1 MNGEKNISH
10 LNTAMSLLGINAN
23 RLSALCGV
31 SGSLISRWQYGR
43 RPLTTRSEAL
53 VPLAEA
59 LLELDTDDKLEEPL
73 APYRIG
79 GEGKREALYHY
90 LTDEGMPALP
100 TRSAPPK
107 IQRSG
112 SYITQQHVLLGASGF
127 RRSALLMLDY
137 VMKLPPGQQVLLC
150 AHNGF
155 DLWHGNLPFALQF
168 LFKLNQ
174 AMKRKTTFI
183 LVNRKSAGLHGSPY
197 FSVYWLIGH
206 LKDIF
211 RSRYYEGEPPKEIFV
226 GVIPGYWSAHGKP
239 DDTAEDGLL
248 TTIYTDPRNVIR
260 YETHVNSYLEKSAP
274 SSQYGFLRVPAGS
287 GENHPIWHS
296 GALPKWDEPD
306 AVTPDGSFFA
316 ICRVPSFGVM
326 NREEFTAVA
335 GKDVP
340 PIPDYLFSDSEAFTA
355 GPHRIILCRDDVRE
369 GLQKARRKNEP
380 LSELIHRTIYIPNI
394 MLAAQIRRLLAVM
407 ETNEDFEV
415 ALMPRSAFGK
425 LELELIHWKNS
436 AGICWLQNMDES
448 LLGCDTV
455 IADSLTE
462 AVNHTWGKL
471 QKAWKRKPLIMR
483 TLRKWL
489 AGKELDVQ
497 EEDSVIVKNWELFPK
512 E

>member
-1 MNGEKNISH
+1 
-10 LNTAMSLLGINAN
+10 
-23 RLSALCGV
+23 
-31 SGSLISRWQYGR
+31 
-43 RPLTTRSEAL
+43 
-53 VPLAEA
+53 
-59 LLELDTDDKLEEPL
+59 
-73 APYRIG
+73 
-79 GEGKREALYHY
+79 
-90 LTDEGMPALP
+90 
-100 TRSAPPK
+100 
-107 IQRSG
+107 
-112 SYITQQHVLLGASGF
+112 
-127 RRSALLMLDY
+127 
-137 VMKLPPGQQVLLC
+137 
-150 AHNGF
+150 
-155 DLWHGNLPFALQF
+155 
-168 LFKLNQ
+168 
-174 AMKRKTTFI
+174 
-183 LVNRKSAGLHGSPY
+183 
-197 FSVYWLIGH
+197 
-206 LKDIF
+206 
-211 RSRYYEGEPPKEIFV
+211 
-226 GVIPGYWSAHGKP
+226 
-239 DDTAEDGLL
+239 
-248 TTIYTDPRNVIR
+248 
-260 YETHVNSYLEKSAP
+260 
-274 SSQYGFLRVPAGS
+274 
-287 GENHPIWHS
+287 
-296 GALPKWDEPD
+296 
-306 AVTPDGSFFA
+306 
-316 ICRVPSFGVM
+316 
-326 NREEFTAVA
+326 VA